1 MKNQPGKKMKSL
13 VSLKERLTYLKRRGS
28 DQDIPAKEK
37 MEILEFFIY
46 HAGLFGRDLD
56 LKVFLKELNRLTE
69 SIPPK

>member
-13 VSLKERLTYLKRRGS
+13 VSLKERLTFLKYRLS
-28 DQDIPAKEK
+28 DQEIPAMEK

-56 LKVFLKELNRLTE
+56 LKVFLKELNRLTK
-69 SIPPK
+69 SISPK

>member
-1 MKNQPGKKMKSL
+1 MKSL
-13 VSLKERLTYLKRRGS
+13 VSLKERLMYLKHRLS
-28 DQDIPAKEK
+28 DQDIPAVEK
-37 MEILEFFIY
+37 IEILEFFIY